1 MSHFTRVKTR
11 LHDLDCLQQALT
23 DLKLRHETGQVQVS
37 NYYHQ
42 METVD
47 VLVHTNSDYNIGFK
61 QQEDAYEMVADWWG
75 VENHTPIRQKTFTDQ
90 VTQRYAYNMTVR
102 ELREHGL
109 EVVDEKVTPENVIE
123 LTVHI

>member
-1 MSHFTRVKTR
+1 MSHFTRVKTK

-23 DLKLRHETGQVQVS
+23 DLNLRHETGQVQVS
-37 NYYHQ
+37 NYYHE

-47 VLVHTNSDYNIGFK
+47 VLVYTNSDYNIGFK

-75 VENHTPIRQKTFTDQ
+75 VERSTPIRQKTFTDQ